1 MIYPIYIYGHPVLR
15 KTAEDIPLDY
25 PDLQQL
31 IDDMYETMFHADG
44 IGLAAPQIGLPI
56 RVVTIGLDVFSDEYP
71 EYKDF
76 KRAYINPHIVET
88 AGEEVVME
96 EGCLSV
102 PGIHESVKRPSKIRV
117 TYLDEQMQEHDEWV
131 EGFLARVM
139 QHEFDHLEGHV
150 FVDRVSPIRRQLLK
164 SKLTN
169 LLKGKVRCSYK
180 TKSC

>member
-31 IDDMYETMFHADG
+31 IDNMYETMFHADG

-56 RVVTIGLDVFSDEYP
+56 RVVTIGLDVLSDEYP

-76 KRAYINPHIVET
+76 KRAYINPHIIET